1 MEDQASSSRDRAVKR
16 VLWIV
21 MILNLVV
28 TLAKLVVGSLTSS
41 IAMIADGFHSL
52 TDSAANIVGLVA
64 ISVAR
69 QPPDEDHPYGH
80 RRFETLAALV
90 IGAMLAMVALEV
102 LKSCLD
108 RLRSGGEPEVS
119 LTSFIVMG
127 ATMAISWWVSRWE
140 KRQGHEHS
148 SELLEADS
156 EHTRSDVFTSLAV
169 VGSLIAAGMGFPE
182 LDLVAA
188 LLITL
193 IIGHAAF
200 RIVKDNTM
208 VLADTALVVPE
219 RIREVA
225 TEIDGVLS
233 VHKIRSRGSRQ
244 VGHADLHIQVK
255 ADLPLAEA
263 HEIGHRVADELRERF
278 GLTDVLVHVEP
289 PVSGESIDRRAEPP
303 SQD

>member
-1 MEDQASSSRDRAVKR
+1 MKEQVPGSRDRAVKR
-16 VLWIV
+16 ALWFVL
-21 MILNLVV
+21 ILNLVV
-28 TLAKLVVGSLTSS
+28 TVAKLGVGSLTSS

-69 QPPDEDHPYGH
+69 RPPDEDHPYGH

-102 LKSCLD
+102 LKSCLE

-119 LTSFIVMG
+119 LLSFIVMG
-127 ATMAISWWVSRWE
+127 ATMAISWWVSSWE
-140 KRQGHEHS
+140 KRKGQEHS

-169 VGSLIAAGMGFPE
+169 VGSLIAVRMGFPE

-188 LLITL
+188 LVITL
-193 IIGHAAF
+193 IIGRAAF

-208 VLADTALVVPE
+208 VLADTALVLPDK
-219 RIREVA
+219 IREVA

-244 VGHADLHIQVK
+244 VGHADLHIQVR

-278 GLTDVLVHVEP
+278 GLSDVLVHVEP
-289 PVSGESIDRRAEPP
+289 PTSHGSIDHPANP
-303 SQD
+303 SSRS